1 MAITYNS
8 PIGTTFEP
16 LGITKSLFSSAKDA
30 TRNVLESVGLDP
42 TYMQEPLPEG
52 MTLRAADVEENTS
65 TGLTLRKVEYPV
77 TEGAELIPDYV
88 NGIAES
94 MVKRKEALKGTIES
108 YESGD
113 SNILT
118 GNLATA
124 ATGVGMGV
132 DILAETGTL
141 ALKGLSIIIPDS
153 IEEPVKD
160 AMKTAFTFM
169 ADTAVGQEG
178 LKALQK
184 GVGHWKRFENK
195 YPEYAKII
203 GGGVN
208 LGLLF
213 TPLGKKKT
221 DLEPRTTNTYAGT
234 YVVGS
239 LEEAA
244 EKQIATTARK
254 RVDAL
259 LQPEKTP
266 DRIKDVKNISIF
278 GREKGLDE
286 YGNQKRGFFQK
297 IQENEFE
304 LFRNNLV
311 ANIGGVTGKDTISN
325 TANAVRIHNQKKAQK
340 LMDDLENT
348 DISWNF
354 PQGTQ
359 TELAKRVDD
368 ILADINYIAGDAK
381 MENIKNNTLA
391 SAYKIITDMDNS
403 PAGLLRARQAFD
415 KKINTQLSKN
425 VFDPTVL
432 NPTNDVANAVRKAI
446 NDLVESRV
454 SGTNVKVKQSLKEQH
469 ALWNAQNILDI
480 KSSKEFNNRVSQIF
494 QNLSPIVDGQ
504 LALNRTIAVFGGMGA
519 FGAAQFLAVPLAGT
533 AIAYGAGH
541 LFTAGVLSVSAKRA
555 LGSILSNIDKG
566 LRISSNE
573 NMLRQLKL
581 DRAYIIDLMKQP
593 LTKEDESFAVN

>member
-1 MAITYNS
+1 MAV
-8 PIGTTFEP
+8 TFNP
-16 LGITKSLFSSAKDA
+16 LFDYKDIARNALEGI
-30 TRNVLESVGLDP
+30 GLDP

-52 MTLRAADVEENTS
+52 MSLGDEIIADDTPVQGISLGEEITYQAS
-65 TGLTLRKVEYPV
+65 
-77 TEGAELIPDYV
+77 EGAELIPDYV

-94 MVKRKEALKGTIES
+94 MVKRKKALKGTIES

-124 ATGVGMGV
+124 ATGIGMGV

-160 AMKTAFTFM
+160 AMKTAFKFM
-169 ADTAVGQEG
+169 GETAVGQEG
-178 LKALQK
+178 LKALKK

-221 DLEPRTTNTYAGT
+221 DLEPRTTNTYTGT
-234 YVVGS
+234 YVLGT

-254 RVDAL
+254 RVDNL
-259 LQPEKTP
+259 LQPDKTT
-266 DRIKDVKNISIF
+266 DRIKDIKNISRT
-278 GREKGLDE
+278 GKNLGD
-286 YGNQKRGFFQK
+286 KRGILGLQR

-311 ANIGGVTGKDTISN
+311 ANIGGVKGKDTIVN
-325 TANAVRIHNQKKAQK
+325 TANAVRVHNKKKAQT
-340 LMDDLENT
+340 LMDDLDNT
-348 DISWNF
+348 NISWNF

-359 TELAKRVDD
+359 KELRARVDELLKD
-368 ILADINYIAGDAK
+368 KNYIKANPNTNALVEGTLETAFREIAK
-381 MENIKNNTLA
+381 LDKT
-391 SAYKIITDMDNS
+391 
-403 PAGLLRARQAFD
+403 PAGLLRARQKFD
-415 KKINTQLSKN
+415 EIIKKQLSDSA
-425 VFDPTVL
+425 FDPTTM
-432 NPTNDVANAVRKAI
+432 NPTNDAANAVRKAI
-446 NDLVESRV
+446 NDLVDSRV
-454 SGTNVKVKQSLKEQH
+454 SSTNVKVKQSLKEQH

-480 KSSKEFNNRVSQIF
+480 KAVKEGNNRISQIF

-504 LALNRTIAVFGGMGA
+504 LALNRTIAVFGGMSA
-519 FGAAQFLAVPLAGT
+519 FSAVQFLALPIAGVG
-533 AIAYGAGH
+533 IAYGAG
-541 LFTAGVLSVSAKRA
+541 LALTSGVLSLSGKRA